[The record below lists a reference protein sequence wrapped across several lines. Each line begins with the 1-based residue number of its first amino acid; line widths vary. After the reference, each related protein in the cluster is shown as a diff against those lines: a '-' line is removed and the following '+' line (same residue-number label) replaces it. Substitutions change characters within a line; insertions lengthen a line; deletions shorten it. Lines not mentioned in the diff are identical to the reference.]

1 MSDAS
6 MLTPPATAPAGR
18 GRARP
23 RLRLV
28 PPAVDAAEAYRLFG
42 TAVNAYLHSQ
52 RVDGPEDLLGEV
64 FFQVTRSLHQFQGDT
79 DDLRRWVFTI
89 ARHRVIDDRRRRARR
104 PATSTDAVPEAAV
117 EDEDGFDEG
126 LVPALHGLTADQREV
141 VALRFIA
148 DLSLEE
154 VAGLTDRTVGATK
167 ALQHRALRQ
176 LARRLEDLDAEG
188 APRG

>member
-1 MSDAS
+1 MSDAVA
-6 MLTPPATAPAGR
+6 LPRPDAR
-18 GRARP
+18 GRFARP
-23 RLRLV
+23 RARLRLV
-28 PPAVDAAEAYRLFG
+28 PAAVDAAEAYRLFG
-42 TAVNAYLHSQ
+42 TAVYGYLRSQ
-52 RVDGPEDLLGEV
+52 RVEDPDDLLGEV

-104 PATSTDAVPEAAV
+104 PATTSDPIPDAGAEDAA
-117 EDEDGFDEG
+117 GFDDD
-126 LVPALHGLTADQREV
+126 LVAALGGLTAEQREV
-141 VALRFIA
+141 IALRFIA

-154 VAGLTDRTVGATK
+154 VATLTDRTVGATK

-188 APRG
+188 GTRG